1 MVVDMV
7 TFELPRALYDL
18 CCHGRAG
25 FTNKLRAL
33 GVGRRVTVLLLE
45 LKLELTA
52 LGTYLEQYKA
62 ESVK

>member
-1 MVVDMV
+1 MHIAHESV
-7 TFELPRALYDL
+7 TA
-18 CCHGRAG
+18 GAG

-45 LKLELTA
+45 LTA